1 MMPAFAPVFADTET
15 CDIWNAYFAD
25 VDRLVRL
32 IGPGAAEL
40 SEDLRAHLTDSFASE
55 EGPGGEAERL
65 QRAIDRLG
73 RPADFLR
80 PMLADELIDRGTAKG
95 SILLISR
102 GLYHAVRSGS
112 GRALRAAVFALG
124 YVLLGIFAVMTVLKP
139 FFGNHIGLIRG
150 ADGSLTF
157 GMVSQD
163 GGQELLG
170 LWSVPLTLALCG
182 LLYMLLTRMLRRTV
196 RTV

>member
-40 SEDLRAHLTDSFASE
+40 SDDLRAHLTDSFASE

>member
-40 SEDLRAHLTDSFASE
+40 SDDLRAHLTDSFASE

-170 LWSVPLTLALCG
+170 LWSVPLTLSLFG